1 MATDLEQDADDQDQ
15 AETFDETHITEDG
28 EDIAHLDMARNV
40 YDVTTAEGDGDDDDL
55 ADEDAEDFDPDA
67 LDESELESLL
77 DEDDGIDDENDEVRD
92 HDQGDL
98 VTDEDDES
106 PAAFEGEGDALA
118 DADDLEDADVSAAN
132 ARRDLEL
139 KETFPASDPLPSNP
153 GSD

>member
-40 YDVTTAEGDGDDDDL
+40 FDVTSAEGDGGDDDL
-55 ADEDAEDFDPDA
+55 ADEDADDFDPDA

-77 DEDDGIDDENDEVRD
+77 EEDDGIDDENDAVRD

-98 VTDEDDES
+98 VADE
-106 PAAFEGEGDALA
+106 AAI
-118 DADDLEDADVSAAN
+118 DADEGPAS
-132 ARRDLEL
+132 ARRDKEL
-139 KETFPASDPLPSNP
+139 KETFPASDPLPANP